1 MREISHYQIRGVPG
15 HVQRLEFSNRLVDYW
30 SPPRPTHLLISH
42 DGQNVFDPRTATRRR
57 TWRMAQN
64 AIKVFEDFG
73 FAPPAIIGVFH
84 SSTKSNPMGRVKDL
98 TPQGAFQSGVKPMI
112 QSDLELADLNG
123 DDYQSQIAEEIVPQ
137 ILKKLGEN
145 IGFRNT
151 AMIGSSMGGLATLN
165 ALGLRKEFF
174 ATALAFSPHWVIGGN
189 ALVDHLITNLPKP
202 GKHKIWMS
210 RGDRKLDATYKK
222 DQDYAD
228 LKMRELGWRGDYL
241 SKLYRNHGHNE
252 KAWAKQVDDA
262 FRFWLSN

>member
-1 MREISHYQIRGVPG
+1 MLFRS
-15 HVQRLEFSNRLVDYW
+15 
-30 SPPRPTHLLISH
+30 
-42 DGQNVFDPRTATRRR
+42 
-57 TWRMAQN
+57 QN

-145 IGFRNT
+145 IGFENT

-174 ATALAFSPHWVIGGN
+174 ATALAFSPHWVIGG
-189 ALVDHLITNLPKP
+189 
-202 GKHKIWMS
+202 KIG
-210 RGDRKLDATYKK
+210 RA
-222 DQDYAD
+222 
-228 LKMRELGWRGDYL
+228 
-241 SKLYRNHGHNE
+241 H
-252 KAWAKQVDDA
+252 V
-262 FRFWLSN
+262 